1 MSSIRFSI
9 DLMFFFLCVFERPK
23 SWPDD
28 QFILAEKFI
37 HIDVDCGFR
46 ISVICMGFVLQIVMG
61 FNNNFRD
68 G

>member
-9 DLMFFFLCVFERPK
+9 DLMFFFFLCVFERPK
-23 SWPDD
+23 SWPND

-46 ISVICMGFVLQIVMG
+46 IFSDMYGLCVVDSYGV
-61 FNNNFRD
+61 
-68 G
+68 